1 MPMNK
6 YQKTSLLLISFAWLI
21 IFIGRVTP
29 STLLVKITGDLGI
42 SDIQAGWAFTGMW
55 TMYGI
60 MQFPGGILADTYGR
74 KIIITLSTLFF
85 SVATFLTGF
94 NVNAISLLITFSL
107 IGMAAGILPV
117 PSFTMIAE
125 LFGPRKGKALGIHS
139 SIGSLSGFAPLVVP
153 FLALFLGWRN
163 VFILWAALGVI
174 LSIFIYQYVTET
186 LDNPIKE
193 KLTNRFYIGLKGL
206 AQKEILFMF
215 FVNLVISF
223 AWMGMLNW
231 YPTYLQQVKGFSP
244 EIAGLLFAIMMS
256 GGLLFKPI
264 IGHLSD
270 RINRLFIMM
279 LLTLL
284 AGISLYFLTTET
296 SIIGLI
302 IVSFLLS
309 QTGAFYPVRTSYV
322 MDYWD
327 KENAGTKLGVFRSLI
342 VLIGSP
348 ITGGVMAQGK
358 EIYGFN
364 TIILVVAIGLFV
376 TAAILLIYL
385 IKSDYH
391 PVHREPST

>member
-1 MPMNK
+1 MNK
-6 YQKTSLLLISFAWLI
+6 YQKASLLLISFAWLI

-42 SDIQAGWAFTGMW
+42 TDIQAGWAFTGMW

-74 KIIITLSTLFF
+74 KLIITFSTLFF

-94 NVNAISLLITFSL
+94 NVNAISLFVTFSL
-107 IGMAAGILPV
+107 IGMAAGILPA

-139 SIGSLSGFAPLVVP
+139 SIGSLSGFAPLLVP
-153 FLALFLGWRN
+153 FLSLYLGWRY
-163 VFILWAALGVI
+163 VFFLWAALGLI
-174 LSIFIYQYVTET
+174 LSFFIYKFVTET

-193 KLTNRFYIGLKGL
+193 KLSTRLYIGLKAL
-206 AQKEILFMF
+206 SQKEILFMF

-244 EIAGLLFAIMMS
+244 EIAGFLFAIMMS
-256 GGLLFKPI
+256 GGLLFKPV

-327 KENAGTKLGVFRSLI
+327 KKTAGTKLGVFRSLI
-342 VLIGSP
+342 VLLGSP
-348 ITGGVMAQGK
+348 ITGGVIAQGK

-364 TIILVVAIGLFV
+364 TIILVVAIGLFI
-376 TAAILLIYL
+376 TAAILLIHL
-385 IKSDYH
+385 IRSDYH
-391 PVHREPST
+391 PVYRDPST

>member
-1 MPMNK
+1 MNK
-6 YQKTSLLLISFAWLI
+6 YQKASLLLISFAWLI

-42 SDIQAGWAFTGMW
+42 TDIQAGWAFTGMW

-74 KIIITLSTLFF
+74 KLIITFSTLFF

-94 NVNAISLLITFSL
+94 NVNAISLFVTFSL
-107 IGMAAGILPV
+107 IGMAAGILPA

-139 SIGSLSGFAPLVVP
+139 SIGSLSGFAPLLVP
-153 FLALFLGWRN
+153 FLSLFLGWRY
-163 VFILWAALGVI
+163 VFFLWAALGLI
-174 LSIFIYQYVTET
+174 LSFFIYKFVTET

-193 KLTNRFYIGLKGL
+193 KLSTRLYIGIKALS
-206 AQKEILFMF
+206 QKEILFMF

-244 EIAGLLFAIMMS
+244 EIAGFLFAIMMS
-256 GGLLFKPI
+256 GGLLFKPV

-327 KENAGTKLGVFRSLI
+327 KKTAGTKLGVFRSLI
-342 VLIGSP
+342 VLLGSP
-348 ITGGVMAQGK
+348 ITGGVIAQGK
-358 EIYGFN
+358 EIYGFD
-364 TIILVVAIGLFV
+364 TIILVVSIGLFI
-376 TAAILLIYL
+376 TAAILLIHL
-385 IKSDYH
+385 IRSDYH
-391 PVHREPST
+391 PVYRDPST